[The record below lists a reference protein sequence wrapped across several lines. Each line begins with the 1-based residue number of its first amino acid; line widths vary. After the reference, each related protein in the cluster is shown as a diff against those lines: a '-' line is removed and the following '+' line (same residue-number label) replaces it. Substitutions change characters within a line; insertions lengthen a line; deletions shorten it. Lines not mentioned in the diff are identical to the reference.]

1 MKFLVRLNLF
11 IWLTTLFMAHNAAQ
25 DCESGMLTST
35 TGDWAEEM
43 SWELY
48 LSGNEVA
55 TASFQ
60 GTQNYASTELSVCL
74 EPGCY
79 YFILSDSWGDGWN
92 GGQVEIEMDNGL
104 SMVIEMEDGVL
115 AYTTFEIGET
125 VDCDYALF
133 GCTNPNAENYVEG
146 ATMDDGS
153 CLFPETFLTSGGDE
167 RSYYLHLPQNLAP
180 NAPLVFVLHGYYG
193 DASSIAA
200 FAGMSEIADQEGFV
214 VCYPQGLPDF
224 QGANHWNANLGISAV
239 NDVQFL
245 TELALHLQT
254 AFDLN
259 TECTYSC
266 GFSNGGYMSYTL
278 ACASPDVF
286 KAIGSVGG
294 TMSGA
299 DWETCEV
306 QAVPV
311 VHIHGTN
318 DNDVYYTST
327 LGSNNPWEGAP
338 GVEAVV
344 AHWANVNGC
353 SEVTTTSLPDVN
365 PSDGSTVDLIAHSGS
380 PTGYQAQVYRVNEGG
395 HDWFGSWGNMDI
407 QSSAVMWSFW
417 SEFCGNPLSDIE
429 TFDLTTFK
437 HVELCSLRSNAIL
450 AHEDIHLTA
459 FDTSGRL
466 VAQRFLFAN
475 QIWEMKGCG
484 AHLIVAKNTSGQ
496 IQQLRAFVAE

>member
-92 GGQVEIEMDNGL
+92 GGQVEIAMDNGL

-146 ATMDDGS
+146 ATVDDGS

-180 NAPLVFVLHGYYG
+180 NAPLVFVLHGHYG

-214 VCYPQGLPDF
+214 VCYPQGLR
-224 QGANHWNANLGISAV
+224 
-239 NDVQFL
+239 
-245 TELALHLQT
+245 
-254 AFDLN
+254 
-259 TECTYSC
+259 
-266 GFSNGGYMSYTL
+266 
-278 ACASPDVF
+278 
-286 KAIGSVGG
+286 
-294 TMSGA
+294 
-299 DWETCEV
+299 
-306 QAVPV
+306 
-311 VHIHGTN
+311 IH
-318 DNDVYYTST
+318 
-327 LGSNNPWEGAP
+327 
-338 GVEAVV
+338 
-344 AHWANVNGC
+344 
-353 SEVTTTSLPDVN
+353 
-365 PSDGSTVDLIAHSGS
+365 
-380 PTGYQAQVYRVNEGG
+380 
-395 HDWFGSWGNMDI
+395 
-407 QSSAVMWSFW
+407 
-417 SEFCGNPLSDIE
+417 
-429 TFDLTTFK
+429 
-437 HVELCSLRSNAIL
+437 
-450 AHEDIHLTA
+450 
-459 FDTSGRL
+459 
-466 VAQRFLFAN
+466 QRDA
-475 QIWEMKGCG
+475 
-484 AHLIVAKNTSGQ
+484 
-496 IQQLRAFVAE
+496 